1 MTSSNGQPR
10 GFMGAT
16 IDNHSR
22 VHRLSTGEE
31 ILLPDRE
38 EMYAELTLRN
48 RGLISNV
55 EQMALRRATL
65 LIAGCGA
72 IGGATIEPL
81 TRAGAES
88 FILAEPGT
96 YDYNNANRQNMRI
109 QDVGKN
115 KAVAFAEK
123 MPDIN
128 PFAQYE
134 VHTDGITDEN
144 VADLVSRS
152 DLIIDG
158 VDVTEPPALLAKFAL
173 HREAKRFKKPVIGGY
188 DIAGTQWMPFYDY
201 RKDSQKLLDGRI
213 TEQDLP
219 NLSPLDFLSK
229 LISPLKIPIEMVP
242 EIERQLRGQA
252 VFMPQLGYTALQ
264 FGVLVVRMAFDV
276 LMDKPVKK
284 SVLIDVPN
292 EIRTTKDRVTTA
304 GRRLAMLYMVNNRMK
319 ALKKTG
325 RLGVYSPLDDESFA
339 ELRSFMEEREWGPG
353 SVIVRQ
359 GDPGDSFFVVV
370 EGEVQVEREATPGAT
385 PDVVARL
392 GPGDYFG
399 ELALITGEP
408 RNATVVAASAC
419 RTLELGSS
427 SFEQFLGQ
435 SAPAERHIRKAASS
449 RR

>member
-1 MTSSNGQPR
+1 MNASGDGPR

-16 IDNHSR
+16 LEHNGG

-55 EQMALRRATL
+55 EQMALRRATIL
-65 LIAGCGA
+65 VAGCGA

-115 KAVAFAEK
+115 KAVAFSEK

-128 PFAQYE
+128 PFATYE
-134 VHTDGITDEN
+134 VHTDGITEAN
-144 VADLVSRS
+144 VADLVSRA

-173 HREAKRFKKPVIGGY
+173 HREAKRLKKPVIGGY

-213 TEQDLP
+213 QEKDLP
-219 NLSPLDFLSK
+219 NLTPLDFLSR

-276 LMDKPVKK
+276 LMDRPVKR

-292 EIRTTKDRVTTA
+292 EIRTTRDRVTTA
-304 GRRLAMLYMVNNRMK
+304 GRRLAMLYIVNNRMK
-319 ALKKTG
+319 ALKRSG
-325 RLGVYSPLDDESFA
+325 RLGVYSPLDDETFA
-339 ELRSFMEEREWGPG
+339 ELREFMEEREWGPG

-359 GDPGDSFFVVV
+359 GDPGDSFFVIV
-370 EGEVQVEREATPGAT
+370 EGEVQIERQAQPADEPE
-385 PDVVARL
+385 VVARL

-399 ELALITGEP
+399 ESALLTNEP
-408 RNATVVAASAC
+408 RNATVVASSAC
-419 RTLELGSS
+419 RTLEVGRN
-427 SFEQFLGQ
+427 SFEEFLSQ
-435 SAPAERHIRKAASS
+435 SAPAQRHIRHAAST

>member
-16 IDNHSR
+16 VENHSR

-38 EMYAELTLRN
+38 VMYAELTLRN
-48 RGLISNV
+48 RGLISTV
-55 EQMALRRATL
+55 EQMALRKATL

-81 TRAGAES
+81 TRAGAEH

-128 PFAQYE
+128 PFAEYE
-134 VHTDGITDEN
+134 VHTDGITEEN
-144 VADLVSRS
+144 VADLVSRA

-201 RKDSQKLLDGRI
+201 RRDSQKLLDGRI

-319 ALKKTG
+319 ALKKAG
-325 RLGVYSPLDDESFA
+325 RLGVYSPLDDETFA

-359 GDPGDSFFVVV
+359 GDPGDAFFVIV
-370 EGEVQVEREATPGAT
+370 EGEVQVEREASPGAT
-385 PDVVARL
+385 PAVVARL

-408 RNATVVAASAC
+408 RNASVVAASAC
-419 RTLELGSS
+419 RTLELSRS
-427 SFEQFLGQ
+427 SFDQFLGQ
-435 SAPAERHIRKAASS
+435 SAPAERHIRRAASA